1 MVARRRIFR
10 RRRKERGLNLMEKK
24 YTKDEIIAKANEIAM
39 MIANTEQ
46 VDFFKRAE
54 EQINENQKVR
64 ESISSLKS
72 LQKQAVNFQ
81 QYGKE
86 KALNIIEG
94 KIDKIQEEIDA
105 VPIVQEF
112 KQSQG
117 EVNELLQMVSTTIA
131 NGVTN
136 EVIRSTDGDLLR
148 GETGSY
154 VKNTTYDHL

>member
-1 MVARRRIFR
+1 
-10 RRRKERGLNLMEKK
+10 MEKR
-24 YTKDEIIAKANEIAM
+24 YTRDEIIAKAKEIAL
-39 MIANTEQ
+39 MIANTEE

-54 EQINENQKVR
+54 AQINENKTIR
-64 ESISSLKS
+64 ENIASLKS

-86 KALNIIEG
+86 RALEIIEG
-94 KIDKIQEEIDA
+94 KIDKIQEEIDT

-117 EVNELLQMVSTTIA
+117 EVNDLLQLVSTTIA

-136 EVIRSTDGDLLR
+136 EVITSTGGDLLR

-154 VKNTTYDHL
+154 VKNTTYNN

>member
-1 MVARRRIFR
+1 
-10 RRRKERGLNLMEKK
+10 MEKK
-24 YTKDEIIAKANEIAM
+24 YTRDEIIAKAREIAL

-46 VDFFKRAE
+46 VEFFKRAE

-64 ESISSLKS
+64 ENIASLKS

-86 KALNIIEG
+86 KALGIIEG
-94 KIDKIQEEIDA
+94 KIDKIQADIDA

-112 KQSQG
+112 KQSQM
-117 EVNELLQMVSTTIA
+117 EVNDLLQLVSTTIA
-131 NGVTN
+131 NGVTD
-136 EVIRSTDGDLLR
+136 EVIKSTDGDVLR

-154 VKNTTYDHL
+154 VKNTTYEKL